1 MAFLAPAKAAAWMG
15 KWPSLFC
22 LHRRAPCFIC
32 DRQENGWRE
41 RQTETILCVRQ
52 SCSKPAV
59 KCKEQLHNLF
69 CTAGQLSITGRQC
82 NRMNTWVRTHHSHH
96 APIYWE
102 PRSYWWSRPESP
114 GCSQGLPED
123 WRPWCCRTAAAAGS
137 TDKKKKKWKQW
148 APPWLC
154 PQLSHTYT
162 RVLYPPPYSS
172 CVSVWTTAKCS
183 GDDGARSFRADGWVR
198 FCQICK
204 QLSVTLERSGCSK
217 RQVHVLQEMWC
228 DDMTVNDPFPS
239 FCLNVLRSI
248 VCLFNS
254 IHSFFISFYF
264 FNCLFFYLAYLH
276 IFLFLFILYFYVIFS
291 SFLLSIF
298 LFCIFFYLFFTYC
311 IFLLHI
317 FLLNK
322 KLAIFL
328 LMRKTRLNKLFYNG
342 LPVCV
347 MALSERLNL
356 RGHWNLLW
364 WEWELNL
371 ILFHQKEIKSNVS
384 YWPIEKIK
392 PANPLQIS

>member
-1 MAFLAPAKAAAWMG
+1 MDGEKDKQRRFSVWDKAAASPQSSVKNSYIICSVQLDSYPLQVDSATEWIHESERITLTTHQYTE
-15 KWPSLFC
+15 SLEV
-22 LHRRAPCFIC
+22 I
-32 DRQENGWRE
+32 DG
-41 RQTETILCVRQ
+41 
-52 SCSKPAV
+52 
-59 KCKEQLHNLF
+59 
-69 CTAGQLSITGRQC
+69 AGQNHRGVPKVSLKIGVRGAVGQQQLQGAQIKKKKVNSELHPDSVLSSP
-82 NRMNTWVRTHHSHH
+82 THTPVSFTLH
-96 APIYWE
+96 
-102 PRSYWWSRPESP
+102 
-114 GCSQGLPED
+114 
-123 WRPWCCRTAAAAGS
+123 RTAA
-137 TDKKKKKWKQW
+137 
-148 APPWLC
+148 
-154 PQLSHTYT
+154 
-162 RVLYPPPYSS
+162 
-172 CVSVWTTAKCS
+172 VSVCGQQPNVAGMTVQ
-183 GDDGARSFRADGWVR
+183 GLFRADGWVR

-217 RQVHVLQEMWC
+217 RQVHVLQEMWY

-392 PANPLQIS
+392 PAIPPLQIS

>member
-1 MAFLAPAKAAAWMG
+1 MDGEKDKQRRFSVWDKAAASPQSSVKNSYIICSVQLDSYPLQVDSATEWIHESERITLTTHQYTE
-15 KWPSLFC
+15 SLEV
-22 LHRRAPCFIC
+22 I
-32 DRQENGWRE
+32 DG
-41 RQTETILCVRQ
+41 
-52 SCSKPAV
+52 
-59 KCKEQLHNLF
+59 
-69 CTAGQLSITGRQC
+69 AGQNHRGVPKVSLKIG
-82 NRMNTWVRTHHSHH
+82 VRG
-96 APIYWE
+96 AV
-102 PRSYWWSRPESP
+102 
-114 GCSQGLPED
+114 GQQQLQG
-123 WRPWCCRTAAAAGS
+123 AQI
-137 TDKKKKKWKQW
+137 KKKKSKQW

-276 IFLFLFILYFYVIFS
+276 IFLFVFILYFYVIFS